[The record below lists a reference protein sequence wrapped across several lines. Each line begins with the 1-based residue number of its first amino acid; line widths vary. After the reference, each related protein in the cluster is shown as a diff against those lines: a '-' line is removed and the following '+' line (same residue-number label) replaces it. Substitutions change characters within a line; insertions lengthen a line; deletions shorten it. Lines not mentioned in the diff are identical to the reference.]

1 MDATLKLLAMQLRE
15 QLCKRRSDIVVCKG
29 RFPKRQLFLAL
40 NECRSIFAERF
51 GGPVTSRWSVGKKW
65 KPRKTKI
72 LEYLVDYGICRYSI
86 PQAIRQRKQDKPKPE
101 LQEAQFYEI
110 LLGVESE
117 LGNDDEVLRDF
128 LKLLDIKSR
137 IKCLVFY
144 KRASEAKA
152 IALFDRINWVIS
164 HHRSFDSEE
173 GFLLVGLPKPKTATL
188 VDDIGFWSI
197 KDGKVI
203 PLE

>member
-1 MDATLKLLAMQLRE
+1 MSAILKQLATKLRAELY
-15 QLCKRRSDIVVCKG
+15 KRHPKIIGQSG
-29 RFPKRQLFLAL
+29 RFPKRQLFLAF
-40 NECRSIFAERF
+40 NECKPILEEKF

-65 KPRKTKI
+65 KPKETKI

-86 PQAIRQRKQDKPKPE
+86 PEAIRQHKADKPKPE
-101 LQEAQFYEI
+101 LQDTQFYEI

-144 KRASEAKA
+144 RRSDDHKAEA
-152 IALFDRINWVIS
+152 LYERINWVVS
-164 HHRSFDSEE
+164 HHNSFDSEE
-173 GFLLVGLPKPKTATL
+173 GFLFVGLPKPEKATL
-188 VDDIGFWSI
+188 TDDIEFKCL
-197 KDGKVI
+197 KDKKVA